1 MEIKRQTAGNELHLA
16 VSGRIDGTWA
26 GTLDRELSDAIG
38 GGAHHIR
45 LDLRSVSFISS
56 AGIRVFLKT
65 LKLLASVH
73 GSLAVTDASESV
85 RTVIDLTGLTRALAQ
100 SGPSRAAPRSS
111 GAEVIAHEAMQLEL
125 YRLTAPPPVEL
136 VLHGHPGLPGEGAGR
151 AFKIALEPGVLAIG
165 TGAFGDG
172 SEAGGL
178 RYGECLAVCGAAA
191 CLPAEKAAAADF
203 LVATPKFV
211 PAVNFMYAM
220 SWTAGFSGLLR
231 FESRLPGGGMG
242 LSELLDIAIRVAGRG
257 LISAVI
263 LAETTGLVGIALR
276 RQPAAGAGN
285 IYDYPEIKKWFLFT
299 PEPVFGRALAFG
311 AGIAASAPEPALMP
325 WLRPAGRDGRI
336 QAHFHSAVFDRRPLK
351 RGMLELGAAAQDIF
365 GNETLRGV
373 MHLANDSRELS
384 GAGESRFA
392 RGAVWF
398 GPVEKVT
405 AG

>member
-1 MEIKRQTAGNELHLA
+1 MILN
-16 VSGRIDGTWA
+16 GRIDATWA
-26 GTLDRELSDAIG
+26 GTLDRELGDAIG

-45 LDLRSVSFISS
+45 LDLREVRFISS
-56 AGIRVFLKT
+56 AGIRVLIKN
-65 LKLLASVH
+65 LKLLSSLH
-73 GSLAVTDASESV
+73 GSLAIDAASESV
-85 RTVIDLTGLTRALAQ
+85 RSVLDLTGLTRALAQ
-100 SGPSRAAPRSS
+100 SGPSREAPRSS
-111 GAEVIAHEAMQLEL
+111 GAEVIAHDAMLIEL
-125 YRLTAPPPVEL
+125 YRLPAPPPVEL
-136 VLHGHPGLPGEGAGR
+136 VLQGHPGLPGEGSGSGG
-151 AFKIALEPGVLAIG
+151 AFKIALEPGALAVG
-165 TGAFGDG
+165 AGAFGEG
-172 SEAGGL
+172 AEAGGL

-191 CLPAEKAAAADF
+191 CLPAEKAAAPDF

-211 PAVNFMYAM
+211 PAVNFLYAM

-285 IYDYPEIKKWFLFT
+285 IYDYPEIKKWFSFT
-299 PEPVFGRALAFG
+299 PEPVFVRALALG
-311 AGIAASAPEPALMP
+311 AGIAASAPEPALKP

-351 RGMLELGAAAQDIF
+351 KGMLELGAAAQDIF

-373 MHLANDSRELS
+373 MHLANDSREIS

-405 AG
+405 DA